1 MKIGQKVIV
10 NYGENNE
17 LHGIYAGTGVMQRF
31 ENSPM
36 ETMALIRLSLA
47 DSGYIQPDGRGKKPI
62 SFVSSLLVHPSNITV
77 IEE

>member
-1 MKIGQKVIV
+1 MQIGQKVIV
-10 NYGENNE
+10 NLGEDNE
-17 LHGIYAGTGVMQRF
+17 IQGIYAGTGVMQRF

-62 SFVSSLLVHPSNITV
+62 IFVSSLLVHPSNITV

>member
-31 ENSPM
+31 ENGPM
-36 ETMALIRLSLA
+36 ETMALVRLNPV
-47 DSGYIQPDGRGKKPI
+47 DSGYLHSGGNPKLVAFIA
-62 SFVSSLLVHPSNITV
+62 SVVVHPDNITV
-77 IEE
+77 VEE